1 MSFRKRQSNGK
12 ISFLKVRDI
21 LHWNRTGRRRQLIQ
35 NCRCFE
41 PESYIRNTLMKVKLM
56 TVIQYYR
63 DGRPNTS
70 KEFKNPSWDLV
81 EKSIKQMDNYCFPIV
96 WLHPSEDPDDEKTL
110 DIIGGNGRWAV
121 LHHMG
126 DWQHSDGSG
135 DETEARLWESDQGYE
150 CQEQNVIKDIETV
163 LKYVRVFYDT
173 ASYAKLKQ
181 VNTQIKTKKST
192 KKKK

>member
-1 MSFRKRQSNGK
+1 
-12 ISFLKVRDI
+12 
-21 LHWNRTGRRRQLIQ
+21 
-35 NCRCFE
+35 
-41 PESYIRNTLMKVKLM
+41 MKVKLM

-181 VNTQIKTKKST
+181 VNTQTKA